1 MSAKTQGTLFK
12 EPSLSFSEA
21 INDFLVFVA
30 IEKGLSNNY
39 QLLSRRLLSKL
50 SAWCQAQGI
59 TKPKQVRI
67 EDLTNYLHQLKTGGL
82 APASLKQEVAA
93 LKGFY
98 GFLRSRYGMKRDPA
112 ELLRTPK
119 VRNPLPRT
127 LNQAEMNR
135 LLAIELSQHRRL
147 FKDRRYPYW
156 FCQYKTPDGRMV
168 RRTTGQTDREKAWEA
183 SKSLR
188 LL

>member
-1 MSAKTQGTLFK
+1 LN
-12 EPSLSFSEA
+12 E
-21 INDFLVFVA
+21 
-30 IEKGLSNNY
+30 
-39 QLLSRRLLSKL
+39 RLLNKF
-50 SAWCQAQGI
+50 SAWCQAQEI
-59 TKPKQVRI
+59 PKPQQVRL
-67 EDLTNYLHQLKTGGL
+67 DNLTSYLRQLKTSGL

-127 LNQAEMNR
+127 LNQVEMNR
-135 LLAIELSQHRRL
+135 LLATELSQHRRL

-156 FCQYKTPDGRMV
+156 FCQYKTPDGHMV
-168 RRTTGQTDREKAWEA
+168 CRTTGQTDREKAWEI
-183 SKSLR
+183 SKDFVYSEANHADHVISGCFQEQALQR
-188 LL
+188 RYPRRDRQC